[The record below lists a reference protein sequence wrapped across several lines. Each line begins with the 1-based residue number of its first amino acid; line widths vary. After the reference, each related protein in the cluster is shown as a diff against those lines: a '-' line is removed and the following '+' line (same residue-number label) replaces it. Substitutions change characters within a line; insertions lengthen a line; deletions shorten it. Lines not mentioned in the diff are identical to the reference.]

1 MVITLKTTKQ
11 LLLAICLLGATGL
24 ATAQSLRSAYVLTED
39 DDADNTTCGV
49 SNTFLK
55 SAAES
60 ALRYN
65 RIDIASSPV
74 SNTVVYVQS
83 NVMPLSASAASC
95 AATVRVEFKRYGE
108 VLLPQV
114 AKRFHGDLI
123 VCSRSSLFA
132 YSRQRLQQAMIDATR
147 NYIDHCISE
156 IEKK

>member
-1 MVITLKTTKQ
+1 MVTTMRITKQ
-11 LLLAICLLGATGL
+11 LLLACCLLGLTGL
-24 ATAQSLRSAYVLTED
+24 AAAQGLRSAYVLTED
-39 DDADNTTCGV
+39 DDADNTACGV

-65 RIDIASSPV
+65 RIEIASSPV

-83 NVMPLSASAASC
+83 NVMPLGSSNASC

-108 VLLPQV
+108 VQLPQV

-123 VCSRSSLFA
+123 VCSRASLFA
-132 YSRQRLQQAMIDATR
+132 YSRQRLQQAMIETTR